1 MHGVRPRRPRSRL
14 ESRLES
20 GRHGV
25 GALVNGSVSGINDRS
40 VHVDAWIVCMVG
52 SPSRCFVGGEVGSWK
67 NTTVHRQSAQRR
79 RLARGSSTN
88 MVGVSL
94 CLSSQG
100 PKMAIEMG
108 GPRLSLW
115 FRSQSTAHLTSPVA
129 HHPLSTR
136 GPLLFADFLSPPAIL
151 RHCLPRY
158 LTCSLPTAHL
168 THPSF
173 ILLARHVEVT
183 AAKGHSHPRQR
194 KNKRYFHPLAPCS
207 CQLSGLVSSAPRDPP
222 PSTAPR
228 PHPPP
233 LPQRRLQE

>member
-1 MHGVRPRRPRSRL
+1 
-14 ESRLES
+14 
-20 GRHGV
+20 
-25 GALVNGSVSGINDRS
+25 
-40 VHVDAWIVCMVG
+40 MVG

-173 ILLARHVEVT
+173 TLLARHVEVT

-228 PHPPP
+228 PHLPPSLSGACRSSLGP
-233 LPQRRLQE
+233 AARLPRRRRREKLATPVQCTMSCVRQQALAS